1 MANIGVDVRAILK
14 RILET
19 YGVRYELGTIGSI
32 RSNNL
37 RRHCNEPSGSTNTR
51 IFILSQK
58 RLGNYQPLKKH
69 TVANGSNTQ
78 MKKHVNYEA
87 RKDWNGDSFGFHG

>member
-19 YGVRYELGTIGSI
+19 YGVRYEMGTIGSI
-32 RSNNL
+32 RSHNL
-37 RRHCNEPSGSTNTR
+37 RRHGNEPSGSTNTR

-58 RLGNYQPLKKH
+58 RLGNLSTSQK
-69 TVANGSNTQ
+69 T
-78 MKKHVNYEA
+78 HVS
-87 RKDWNGDSFGFHG
+87 KWV